1 MTRPEA
7 IPDVSANERSE
18 KVTAAAFAV
27 IRRALVEGVPVTRGG
42 LVDEAAFALD
52 TTPAEAVKELD
63 MVAQRIG
70 VGSVA

>member
-1 MTRPEA
+1 VTRPEA

-27 IRRALVEGVPVTRGG
+27 IRRALVEGVPVTREG
-42 LVDEAAFALD
+42 LVGEAAFALD